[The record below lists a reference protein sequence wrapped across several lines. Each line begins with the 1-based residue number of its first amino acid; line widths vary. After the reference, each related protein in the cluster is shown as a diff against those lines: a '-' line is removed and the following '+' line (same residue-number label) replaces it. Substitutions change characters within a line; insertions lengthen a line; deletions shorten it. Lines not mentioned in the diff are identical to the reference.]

1 MKIELQTAHNAQLS
15 IMPHSD
21 PVNDKLEIS
30 GTCIPSNEVGGDF
43 FDYFLLDNDHTK
55 FGIIVGDVS
64 GKAMKAAITAIMSS
78 GMIISE
84 TRSNK
89 SISRILDNVNKSL
102 INKIERDMFVSVCLC
117 LIDTECRQLSISNA
131 GLNKPILLSDG
142 KIEFLQSEGPRLP
155 LGVKSDI
162 RYKQTNYNLKKNDL
176 IILTTDGINEAQNV
190 NRELFS
196 DERLKNHI
204 LKIDSKTLSV
214 LDIKNS
220 IIKEVQKF
228 IKKDKPNDDMTVIVI
243 RIK

>member
-1 MKIELQTAHNAQLS
+1 
-15 IMPHSD
+15 
-21 PVNDKLEIS
+21 
-30 GTCIPSNEVGGDF
+30 
-43 FDYFLLDNDHTK
+43 
-55 FGIIVGDVS
+55 
-64 GKAMKAAITAIMSS
+64 
-78 GMIISE
+78 
-84 TRSNK
+84 
-89 SISRILDNVNKSL
+89 
-102 INKIERDMFVSVCLC
+102 MFVSVCLC
-117 LIDTECRQLSISNA
+117 LIDTEFKQLSISNA

-162 RYKQTNYNLKKNDL
+162 YYEQTNYNLKKNDL

>member
-30 GTCIPSNEVGGDF
+30 GTCIPANEVGGDF

-55 FGIIVGDVS
+55 FGIMVGDVS

-162 RYKQTNYNLKKNDL
+162 HYEQTNYNLKKNDL

>member
-1 MKIELQTAHNAQLS
+1 MKIELQTAHDAQLS

-30 GTCIPSNEVGGDF
+30 GTCIPANEVGGDF
-43 FDYFLLDNDHTK
+43 FDYFLLDNDQTK
-55 FGIIVGDVS
+55 FGIMVGDVS

-84 TRSNK
+84 TRSNR

-102 INKIERDMFVSVCLC
+102 INKIERNMFVSVCLC
-117 LIDTECRQLSISNA
+117 LIDTECKKLSISNA

-162 RYKQTNYNLKKNDL
+162 HYEQTNYNLKKNDL

-204 LKIDSKTLSV
+204 LKIDSKILSV

-220 IIKEVQKF
+220 IIKEVQQF
-228 IKKDKPNDDMTVIVI
+228 IKKDKPNDDMIVIVI